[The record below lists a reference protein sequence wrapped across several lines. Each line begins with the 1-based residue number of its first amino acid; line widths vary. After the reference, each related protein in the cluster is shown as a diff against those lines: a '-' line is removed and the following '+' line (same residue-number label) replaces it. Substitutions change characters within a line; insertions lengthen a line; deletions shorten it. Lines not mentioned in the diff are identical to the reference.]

1 MVARRG
7 AAYSSAASTEAMRR
21 EQTPL
26 TSVLAVAD
34 NLPGVSVHEGD
45 PFGFDDWSTT
55 VSVRGFQLNLDE
67 QQLGITVDGLPNGNS
82 NYGGGAK
89 AWLSASRQSATGWIG
104 GSAENDRAH
113 VAMKVTELV
122 GRLRVANA
130 WWLYGA
136 YTVDASRYAG
146 TGEAGVD
153 ASLGF
158 EAGNRVAGVPADML
172 VGSLEWRGGR
182 LRAGATHKVTR
193 FPTWGR
199 RLRHARGP
207 AAKPDSSIC

>member
-1 MVARRG
+1 
-7 AAYSSAASTEAMRR
+7 
-21 EQTPL
+21 
-26 TSVLAVAD
+26 
-34 NLPGVSVHEGD
+34 
-45 PFGFDDWSTT
+45 
-55 VSVRGFQLNLDE
+55 
-67 QQLGITVDGLPNGNS
+67 
-82 NYGGGAK
+82 
-89 AWLSASRQSATGWIG
+89 
-104 GSAENDRAH
+104 
-113 VAMKVTELV
+113 MKVTELV

-193 FPTWGR
+193 FQHGADAYAMPAAPQRNRTVLFVDNTR
-199 RLRHARGP
+199 PARGCANASLP
-207 AAKPDSSIC
+207 PS